1 MARAMPRMRKGTA
14 RTGLIRPR
22 RSKDNPLSSRARRS
36 VKRCCADT
44 GPRNEKAPFL
54 RTVPHLRRSTHVP
67 QRVRDDAYE
76 GYCNLT
82 ETLSLAPVASI
93 TDIRMK
99 PLPGGCHC
107 VSRRRCGSVTGV
119 PSTSQ
124 V

>member
-1 MARAMPRMRKGTA
+1 MRAA
-14 RTGLIRPR
+14 ALQC
-22 RSKDNPLSSRARRS
+22 
-36 VKRCCADT
+36 CCADT
-44 GPRNEKAPFL
+44 GPRDERTPFKQSAPLAQEGRLFL
-54 RTVPHLRRSTHVP
+54 MTVPHLRSSTYVP
-67 QRVRDDAYE
+67 QRVRDDARE
-76 GYCNLT
+76 RYCNLT

-107 VSRRRCGSVTGV
+107 VSRRRWGSVTGV